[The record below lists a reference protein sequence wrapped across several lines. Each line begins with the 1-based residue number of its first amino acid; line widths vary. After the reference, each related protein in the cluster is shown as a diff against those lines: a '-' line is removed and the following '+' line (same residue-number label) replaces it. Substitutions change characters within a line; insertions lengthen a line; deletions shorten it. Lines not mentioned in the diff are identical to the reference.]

1 MDQAAKA
8 RIMSNGYKRN
18 DGMATDWSRR
28 AQKAADRNYPQ
39 HQPAQQSDSGSGES
53 GWWCVI
59 L

>member
-8 RIMSNGYKRN
+8 RIMSTEYKRN

-28 AQKAADRNYPQ
+28 AQSAADKNEYW
-39 HQPAQQSDSGSGES
+39 AQQSGSQSES